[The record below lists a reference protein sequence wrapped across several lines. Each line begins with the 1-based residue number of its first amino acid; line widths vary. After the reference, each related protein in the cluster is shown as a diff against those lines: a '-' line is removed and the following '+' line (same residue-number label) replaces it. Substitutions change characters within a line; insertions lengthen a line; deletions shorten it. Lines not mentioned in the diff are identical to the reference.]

1 MTTETKPPQTPSPIK
16 PTRKKKRKSFKSLMR
31 QLVKTPPRRSSQFD
45 ETEPTAEELARRGL
59 GSGKFS
65 KLDTI

>member
-1 MTTETKPPQTPSPIK
+1 
-16 PTRKKKRKSFKSLMR
+16 MR

-45 ETEPTAEELARRGL
+45 ETEPTADELARRGL
-59 GSGKFS
+59 GSGTFS